1 MQNLYILK
9 DYINMQKLESIV
21 PIITPFTENKVDKV
35 LAVQHGEDILKGGIK
50 YVFLAGSTGLG
61 PSLVESEKLVLLDA
75 FAHVPDNVILQCGSL
90 NLEESINLARNAKKY
105 KIHAVAALPPY
116 YFTGMKREWIIK
128 YYTKISAE
136 YQTIIYNYPDTT
148 GYNIT
153 YDMVNDIKKAGGN
166 VIGIKETTFNMNDI
180 LNTKMYVPNFSVYTG
195 PDQYILSA
203 YRLRLDG
210 YVSGAGNYGYKIIK
224 KIEEN
229 YDNNDGDRY
238 QFLLNELSALSR
250 KYGTMSSIYDMVEI
264 MTGIKSGSPREP
276 FFKLAPEEKGAL
288 EKEMNEVFKKYNF
301 KP

>member
-1 MQNLYILK
+1 
-9 DYINMQKLESIV
+9 MQKLDSII
-21 PIITPFTENKVDKV
+21 PLITPFTNNKVDKDM
-35 LAVQHGEDILKGGIK
+35 AVKHGEDVLKGGMK

-61 PSLVESEKLVLLDA
+61 PSLAESEKLVLLNA

-90 NLEESINLARNAKKY
+90 NLEESINLAKNAKKY
-105 KIHAVAALPPY
+105 HIHAVAALPPY

-136 YQTIIYNYPDTT
+136 YPTLIYNYPDTT

-180 LNTKMYVPNFSVYTG
+180 LNTKMYVKDFSVYTG

-203 YRLRLDG
+203 YRLKLDG

-229 YDNNDGDRY
+229 YDSEDGVRY
-238 QFLLNELSALSR
+238 QFLLNELSDLSR

-264 MTGIKSGSPREP
+264 MTGIGAGNPREP
-276 FFKLAPEEKGAL
+276 FFKLTADERSHL
-288 EKEMNEVFKKYNF
+288 EKDMNETFKKYNF